1 MRSPDNDKIK
11 ELLLTLI
18 YWERK
23 KLASKHLVHG
33 PLGPV
38 EEKGTQEVTLVGF
51 TQTPT
56 NACPKVLEQMAEAH
70 QVSITPDKNVD
81 T

>member
-1 MRSPDNDKIK
+1 M
-11 ELLLTLI
+11 
-18 YWERK
+18 
-23 KLASKHLVHG
+23 
-33 PLGPV
+33 
-38 EEKGTQEVTLVGF
+38 QEVTEAVVGC